1 MRINQAV
8 GGGGWCPRGRAGR
21 LFPVGAA
28 AVDLIGGL
36 NLVVA
41 VVGAC
46 SLAGSWACCP
56 LALDRWLP
64 SPSLPGLSLVSGG
77 APGIDTAAAAWAA
90 LRGVPCRVV
99 RAQWGLA
106 GRAAGPA
113 RNVVVAAAADAA
125 VVVLDCRPG
134 APVSRGTI
142 DVWARLCR
150 AGVPCRVVRVVG

>member
-1 MRINQAV
+1 M
-8 GGGGWCPRGRAGR
+8 GGGWGRPRGRVGRAGR
-21 LFPVGAA
+21 RGAA
-28 AVDLIGGL
+28 AVLTIMLGVL
-36 NLVVA
+36 FVVVA

-56 LALDRWLP
+56 LALDKWLP
-64 SPSLPGLSLVSGG
+64 PPAPGLSLVSGG
-77 APGIDTAAAAWAA
+77 APGIDSAAASWAA

-99 RAQWGLA
+99 PAQWGLA

-134 APVSRGTI
+134 VPVSRGTL
-142 DVWARLCR
+142 DVWARLRR

>member
-1 MRINQAV
+1 MKGVKNM
-8 GGGGWCPRGRAGR
+8 
-21 LFPVGAA
+21 
-28 AVDLIGGL
+28 
-36 NLVVA
+36 VVA

-77 APGIDTAAAAWAA
+77 APGVDTAAAAWAA

-125 VVVLDCRPG
+125 VVIMDCRPG

-142 DVWARLCR
+142 DVWARLRR